1 MVVVFVYVVG
11 DSFSADVADMV
22 VVIIHM
28 IGDSLAADV
37 TDMVVVAVNV
47 VGDGFAADITNVVVV
62 IVCMVGNGFPTD
74 VTKVVMILIRVVGN
88 GFTADV
94 TLMVGILVF
103 VRARVCTDG
112 ANAVFEGMRRF
123 LHRDLAAAVPFLG
136 MRCFGL
142 FPDFLTG
149 VVFGVQFAVCFAA
162 DFADSFV
169 FASSRSAGMAVVHR
183 NGDLCHI
190 ARLVGG
196 DNRLPAA
203 RGCKGKGIIRAELD
217 SRAVYRNAFEVLFLH
232 RHSLRAAIG
241 FAVFNAAKSRSRFIQ
256 HKLFGVD
263 YNNSACIVV
272 IVNKEYIFLILRQQI
287 ADAHRRRILGGVV
300 VDPVQ
305 CIRGRVEKL
314 IARTDEHMGD
324 LLRVFRIDGYK
335 LVAAEVVNA
344 DIIAS
349 PAVAGEHMAADAY
362 RAGHSV
368 RIIIPYRDKRDAFL
382 TVCGK
387 ILIHRTAVGAF
398 AAEVHTLQLCIPV
411 LQRARVYDIPQKVSP
426 LHIFVGCDFRPVT
439 VHKVYGVMIVFAP
452 HRVKRY
458 GFIGGINRFEAV
470 CHFRTVRKRPADL
483 CVAEPGKACA
493 AEYDITALRF

>member
-1 MVVVFVYVVG
+1 
-11 DSFSADVADMV
+11 
-22 VVIIHM
+22 
-28 IGDSLAADV
+28 
-37 TDMVVVAVNV
+37 
-47 VGDGFAADITNVVVV
+47 
-62 IVCMVGNGFPTD
+62 
-74 VTKVVMILIRVVGN
+74 
-88 GFTADV
+88 
-94 TLMVGILVF
+94 
-103 VRARVCTDG
+103 
-112 ANAVFEGMRRF
+112 
-123 LHRDLAAAVPFLG
+123 

-142 FPDFLTG
+142 IPDFLAG

-162 DFADSFV
+162 DFADSLLCT
-169 FASSRSAGMAVVHR
+169 SGNSAGVTVVHR

-190 ARLVGG
+190 ARLVGD

-203 RGCKGKGIIRAELD
+203 CGCKGKGIIRAELD
-217 SRAVYRNAFEVLFLH
+217 PRAVYRNAFEVLFLH

-241 FAVFNAAKSRSRFIQ
+241 FAVFDAAKSRSRFIQ

-272 IVNKEYIFLILRQQI
+272 IVNKEYIFLILLRQQI
-287 ADAHRRRILGGVV
+287 ADAHRRGVLGGVV

-344 DIIAS
+344 DLIAR
-349 PAVAGEHMAADAY
+349 PAVAGEHMAADTY

-382 TVCGK
+382 AVCGK

-411 LQRARVYDIPQKVSP
+411 LQQARVYDIPQKVSP

-439 VHKVYGVMIVFAP
+439 VHKVYGVMIVFTP
-452 HRVKRY
+452 HRVKRD

-493 AEYDITALRF
+493 AEYDIIALRF